1 MYKEPRCTCVCVGMR
16 EGVSVLRADPESREN
31 AEDRIWIVI
40 GKELASK
47 AEAEIRKGLK
57 GDYEGTMCCT
67 QTNGSPN
74 SDNI

>member
-1 MYKEPRCTCVCVGMR
+1 MYYEQIQKVERM
-16 EGVSVLRADPESREN
+16 LKIES
-31 AEDRIWIVI
+31 WIVI